1 MNCPRCKSSNHKK
14 NGKIDG
20 RQRYKC

>member
-14 NGKIDG
+14 NGIVCG
-20 RQRYKC
+20 RQRYK